1 MVLNS
6 TSRKST
12 LRIALLALSVLIVL
26 LLSTT
31 YTVSGQTNSTAQSSG
46 GSSNVNAAA
55 SNNWLS
61 GGNYPYDWNYNNL
74 SQINA
79 NNAQS
84 LGLKWVFPLPA
95 PPAGPYSFDEGVIEP
110 VLVYDGIAYFIT
122 NFHRVYALQA
132 SNGELL
138 WYKDLPLNFS
148 SSEILDEGNG
158 HYHMIWFTTHIL
170 NQPMV
175 WIVANDFHIFALNA
189 LTGDIEIQF
198 QPVNQSLLAP
208 GAIPGNYGQYAS
220 LGNGLIIDDQRGIV
234 MFGPGDTEG
243 ASAGRGFFEAWNVST
258 GIPTMMWRDF
268 IMPPQDGSDP
278 GWSLSSVQN
287 MTNAYIFNG
296 TAAINLK
303 ALSASVLNSTLYGDW
318 GTLGFNGTHSAAG
331 TNTAWGGEMALDP
344 TTGTAYVA
352 TAQVAPDWNA
362 TFRPGPNLW
371 SDSILSINDMT
382 GQINWAFQTTPH
394 DLYDW
399 DCSWSVMLG
408 NATINGVKQES
419 VFKGCKNGYFYALNA
434 NNGSLEW
441 VFNPPSVDRLAC
453 TNGAPNGVLNAL
465 NSTEMQMATE
475 CNSKTW
481 VIQNPTDTGSIE
493 SDPAY
498 NPATGMVFVA
508 TYNAPANFTFQDVEP
523 TPGAPPDSFGA
534 PILTGGVLPYGPANT
549 TVYGLNANTGQPVW
563 NFTLPSNV
571 GFRGGVADAGGVLY
585 VPAIDGYLYMIN
597 DQTGKL
603 ISRLLIGDMNVEP
616 AIAQDAN
623 GQEVLII
630 PSTEAGAAVGISAS
644 SIPGNIFA
652 IGLPS
657 SASVSSSSVSSV
669 VTTTVS
675 ASGTPTTVFSTVT
688 SNTGTSGVS
697 SGAFYGVVVVAII
710 LLITTVLFAM
720 RRKPASTTSTSS
732 STATT

>member
-1 MVLNS
+1 
-6 TSRKST
+6 
-12 LRIALLALSVLIVL
+12 
-26 LLSTT
+26 
-31 YTVSGQTNSTAQSSG
+31 
-46 GSSNVNAAA
+46 VNAAA

-61 GGNYPYDWNYNNL
+61 GGNYPYDWNYNN
-74 SQINA
+74 QTTINA
-79 NNAQS
+79 SNVQN
-84 LGLKWVFPLPA
+84 LGLSWVFPLPA
-95 PPAGPYSFDEGVIEP
+95 PPAQYSYDEGVIEP

-138 WYKDLPLNFS
+138 WYKDLPLNWS

-158 HYHMIWFTTHIL
+158 HYHMIWFSTQIL

-175 WIVANDFHIFALNA
+175 WIVANDFHVFALNA
-189 LTGDIEIQF
+189 LTGDIEIEF
-198 QPVNQSLLAP
+198 QPVNESLLAP

-220 LGNGLIIDDQRGIV
+220 LGNGLIIDDKRGIV

-243 ASAGRGFFEAWNVST
+243 TSAGRGFWQAWNVST
-258 GIPTMMWRDF
+258 GNPTLMWTDF

-296 TAAINLK
+296 TGAVNLK
-303 ALSASVLNSTLYGDW
+303 TLSPAQLNATLWDDW
-318 GTLGFNGTHSAAG
+318 GTMGFNGTHSAAG

-371 SDSILSINDMT
+371 SDSILSINDQT
-382 GQINWAFQTTPH
+382 GKINWAFQTTAH
-394 DLYDW
+394 DTWDY

-408 NATINGVKQES
+408 NATINGVKTET

-441 VFNPPSVDRLAC
+441 VFNPPNTIRTPC
-453 TNGAPNGVLNAL
+453 PNGMPNGLYNPLN
-465 NSTEMQMATE
+465 TTQMHQATE
-475 CNSKTW
+475 CNSNTW
-481 VIQNPTDTGSIE
+481 VIQNPTDTGGIE

-498 NPATGMVFVA
+498 NPVTGLVYVA
-508 TYNAPANFTFQDVEP
+508 TYNAPANFTFQDVQP
-523 TPGAPPDSFGA
+523 TPGAPADSFGA
-534 PILTGGVLPYGPANT
+534 PILTGGVVPYGPANT
-549 TVYGLNANTGQPVW
+549 TVYAINASTGQAVW
-563 NFTLPSNV
+563 HYMLPSDV
-571 GFRGGVADAGGVLY
+571 GFRGGVADSGGVLF

-597 DQTGKL
+597 DQTGQL

-616 AIAQDAN
+616 AIAQDSN
-623 GQEVLII
+623 GNYKLII
-630 PSTEAGAAVGISAS
+630 PSSEAGAAVGISAT

-652 IGLPS
+652 ISLPNSSATSAPPTTAVITTTLSASGATSVSTTTVIS
-657 SASVSSSSVSSV
+657 SASS
-669 VTTTVS
+669 
-675 ASGTPTTVFSTVT
+675 
-688 SNTGTSGVS
+688 SGVS
-697 SGAFYGVVVVAII
+697 SGAFYGVVVVAVI

-720 RRKPASTTSTSS
+720 RRKPAASSTASSTTST
-732 STATT
+732 